1 MKLFPNWALLKTTR
15 CSPRISHAGK
25 TKTTEDKH
33 LPEATEAAR
42 TLTPA
47 PCPPEQHVPKAT
59 GAARTLTPGP
69 VSARAARRRGPGPA
83 EPSSADP
90 TRTRDRSAGRGLRL
104 CGAITEDCRL
114 LTPRHQR
121 PSTPRQRP
129 SGLFL
134 N

>member
-15 CSPRISHAGK
+15 CSPRISYAGK

-59 GAARTLTPGP
+59 GAARTLTPAPCPPEQHGGGVP
-69 VSARAARRRGPGPA
+69 GRQSPPRLTPPGPETGPQA
-83 EPSSADP
+83 GGSVCAGLSLRTAGCSLLGISGPQPHTSS
-90 TRTRDRSAGRGLRL
+90 
-104 CGAITEDCRL
+104 
-114 LTPRHQR
+114 PRAC
-121 PSTPRQRP
+121 S
-129 SGLFL
+129 
-134 N
+134 